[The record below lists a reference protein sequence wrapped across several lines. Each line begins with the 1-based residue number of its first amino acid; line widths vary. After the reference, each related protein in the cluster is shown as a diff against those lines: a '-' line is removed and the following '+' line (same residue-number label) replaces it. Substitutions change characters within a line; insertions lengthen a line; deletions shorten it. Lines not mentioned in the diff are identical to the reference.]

1 MIVKTFEQFITEGI
15 NDPNILKAVFL
26 AGGPGSGKSYA
37 AKRIFGI
44 DDNISSR
51 TSSLGLKVLN
61 SDVMF
66 EFMLD
71 KDGLKSSDL
80 MKMSPEEFKKYT
92 MGPESKRG
100 FAKNL
105 TKKQLELWIAG
116 RLGIIIDGT
125 GKDYGKIAKM
135 KKKLEDIGYDTNM
148 VFVNTS
154 LPVAQERNQMRDRTL
169 PTDMVEEMWDQ
180 VQQNIGKF
188 QSLFKNNMVIVDNS
202 EVGDFNK
209 MHGEKIKAIE
219 KLVKSPVKN
228 TKGKAWMKS
237 QRV

>member
-1 MIVKTFEQFITEGI
+1 MLVKTFEQFIAEGI

-66 EFMLD
+66 EFMLG

-80 MKMSPEEFKKYT
+80 MKMSPDEFEKYT
-92 MGPESKRG
+92 SGPESKRG
-100 FAKNL
+100 IAKNL

-125 GKDYGKIAKM
+125 GKDYDKIAKL
-135 KKKLEDIGYDTNM
+135 KKKLEDIGYDTSM

-169 PTDMVEEMWDQ
+169 PTKMVEEMWNQ

-188 QSLFKNNMVIVDNS
+188 QSLFKNSMVIVDNS
-202 EVGDFNK
+202 ETGDFGK
-209 MHGEKIKAIE
+209 MHGEKIKVIE
-219 KLVKSPVKN
+219 KLIKKPVSN
-228 TKGKAWMKS
+228 PTGKAWMKS

>member
-1 MIVKTFEQFITEGI
+1 MLVKTFEQFIAEGI

-51 TSSLGLKVLN
+51 TS
-61 SDVMF
+61 
-66 EFMLD
+66 
-71 KDGLKSSDL
+71 
-80 MKMSPEEFKKYT
+80 
-92 MGPESKRG
+92 
-100 FAKNL
+100 
-105 TKKQLELWIAG
+105 
-116 RLGIIIDGT
+116 
-125 GKDYGKIAKM
+125 
-135 KKKLEDIGYDTNM
+135 M

-169 PTDMVEEMWDQ
+169 PTKMVEEMWNQ

-188 QSLFKNNMVIVDNS
+188 QSLFKNSMVIVDNS
-202 EVGDFNK
+202 ETGDFGK
-209 MHGEKIKAIE
+209 MHGEKIKVIE
-219 KLVKSPVKN
+219 KLIKKPVSN
-228 TKGKAWMKS
+228 PTGKAWMKS